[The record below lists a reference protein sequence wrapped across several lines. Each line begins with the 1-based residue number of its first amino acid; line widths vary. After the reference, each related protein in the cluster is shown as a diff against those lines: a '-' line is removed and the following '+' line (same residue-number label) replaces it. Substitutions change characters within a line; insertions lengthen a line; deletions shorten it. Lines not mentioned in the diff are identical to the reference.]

1 MKVLIAAAVLLLT
14 MSAISVRGQS
24 VEQGKDELSVWGG
37 FAPAVRTFGP
47 DGRTWDGKYGM
58 IAVRYAH
65 RWNNA
70 SWLNIKYTVD
80 AVPAAILNYPD
91 KRGIPTLVGPGIPAG
106 PRFERTRET
115 RYAFGASPF
124 GLQFNFRPKK
134 KLQPYFGL
142 SLSAL
147 VFNKKTPNDTG
158 TRLNFGS
165 EGGVGIEYRLKD
177 KKAVT
182 FGYKF
187 YHISNASRGI
197 ENPGY
202 DSQMLYLGYT
212 FWGK

>member
-1 MKVLIAAAVLLLT
+1 MLLT
-14 MSAISVRGQS
+14 LSAVAVRAQS
-24 VEQGKDELSVWGG
+24 DEPGKDELSVWGG
-37 FAPAVRTFGP
+37 FAPAVRTFDP
-47 DGRTWDGKYGM
+47 SGRNWDAKYGM
-58 IAVRYAH
+58 AAFRYSH

-70 SWLNIKYTVD
+70 SWVNMKYTVD
-80 AVPAAILNYPD
+80 VVPAAILHYRD
-91 KRGIPTLVGPGIPAG
+91 RRIVPTGPGTVRADVVK
-106 PRFERTRET
+106 ET

-124 GLQFNFRPKK
+124 GLQFNFRPKA
-134 KLQPYFGL
+134 KLQPYFAL

-147 VFNKKTPNDTG
+147 VFNKKTPNDVG

-165 EGGVGIEYRLKD
+165 EGGLGIEYRLAN
-177 KKAVT
+177 KKAVS

-212 FWGK
+212 FYSK